1 MLQLAA
7 AVTRLRCLS
16 RWASAV
22 YALAA
27 ALLLRLVPLS
37 AQQSGLARFIHRTT
51 LDNGLDVIVVENTAV
66 PLATVL
72 VAVRN
77 GAFTQDSAEDGLA
90 HLYEH
95 VLFRSYHGH
104 PTAFAAEA
112 TWLNGRS
119 NGATSDEVVY
129 YFVVVPSENLEGA
142 IKLMAHLVQDAR
154 FSGGDLKEERP
165 VVLDEL
171 QRHAS
176 DPEAELARHV
186 ARMLWGTSWS
196 RKDVSGDSASLAGIT
211 VERLRAT
218 YARYYVPNNAA
229 LIVTGD
235 VVSAHV
241 FEHAR
246 RQFHEWQ
253 RGPDPFADRP
263 IPPTA
268 PRAASTAIL
277 FAHDVSD
284 VTIRIAL
291 QGPSVGTDT
300 AATYAAD
307 VLFDI
312 LNDPASDFQRRLADE
327 GPFQSLRASYTTL
340 AHTGP
345 IELVGKTTP
354 DRAWQALVMLL
365 GELDSLPNLEGITA
379 DDVAFAKKRR
389 QVQSSL
395 TLERAATLAPE
406 LAFWWSSAGM
416 DYFLSYDER
425 LAERSTADLRRFALQ
440 YVAARPRVIG
450 VLAPPGVIAAFSAQM
465 RPATHS
471 GPP

>member
-1 MLQLAA
+1 M
-7 AVTRLRCLS
+7 TRLRLPPH
-16 RWASAV
+16 WASV
-22 YALAA
+22 VCALPAA
-27 ALLLRLVPLS
+27 CSLLGMVPLN
-37 AQQSGLARFIHRTT
+37 AQQPALARFVHRTT
-51 LDNGLDVIVVENTAV
+51 LDNGLDVIVVENRAV

-95 VLFRSYHGH
+95 VLFRSYRGN
-104 PTAFAAEA
+104 PSAFAAEA
-112 TWLNGRS
+112 SWLNGRW
-119 NGATSDEVVY
+119 NGETSDEVVC
-129 YFVVVPSENLEGA
+129 YFVVVPSKNLDGA
-142 IKLMAHLVQDAR
+142 IKLMARLVQDAR
-154 FSGGDLKEERP
+154 FSQGDLKEERP

-171 QRHAS
+171 QRHES
-176 DPEAELARHV
+176 DPEAQLERHV
-186 ARMLWGTSWS
+186 ARMLWGSSWS

-211 VERLRAT
+211 LERLKAT

-235 VVSAHV
+235 VASERV
-241 FEHAR
+241 FEDAR
-246 RQFHEWQ
+246 RRFHEWR

-277 FAHDVSD
+277 LAHDVPD

-312 LNDPASDFQRRLADE
+312 LNDAASDFQRRLADE

-354 DRAWQALVMLL
+354 GRAWQALLMLL
-365 GELDSLPNLEGITA
+365 GELDGLPTLEGISA
-379 DDVAFAKKRR
+379 EDVAFAEKRR
-389 QVQSSL
+389 QVQNSL
-395 TLERAATLAPE
+395 TLERAAMLAPQ

-425 LAERSTADLRRFALQ
+425 MAARSTADLRRFALE
-440 YVAARPRVIG
+440 YVATRPRVIG
-450 VLAPPGVIAAFSAQM
+450 VLAPPDVITGLSARL

-471 GPP
+471 APP

>member
-1 MLQLAA
+1 LAA
-7 AVTRLRCLS
+7 SLS
-16 RWASAV
+16 
-22 YALAA
+22 LGT
-27 ALLLRLVPLS
+27 LPLS
-37 AQQSGLARFIHRTT
+37 AQESALARLIHRTT
-51 LDNGLDVIVVENTAV
+51 LDNGLDVIVVENPAV

-95 VLFRSYHGH
+95 VLFRSYRGN
-104 PTAFAAEA
+104 PTAFAFAASE
-112 TWLNGRS
+112 LNGRW
-119 NGATSDEVVY
+119 NGETSEEVVC
-129 YFVVVPSENLEGA
+129 YFVVVPSKDLDDA
-142 IKLMAHLVQDAR
+142 IKLMARLVQDAR
-154 FSGGDLKEERP
+154 FSQGDLKEERP

-171 QRHAS
+171 QRHES
-176 DPEAELARHV
+176 DPEAQLARHV
-186 ARMLWGTSWS
+186 ARTLWGSGWS
-196 RKDVSGDSASLAGIT
+196 RKDVAGDSASLAGIT
-211 VERLRAT
+211 LERLKAT

-235 VVSAHV
+235 VVSEGV
-241 FEHAR
+241 FAEAR
-246 RQFHEWQ
+246 RHFDEWQ
-253 RGPDPFADRP
+253 RRPDPFADRP
-263 IPPTA
+263 IPTTT

-277 FAHDVSD
+277 FPHDVPD

-312 LNDPASDFQRRLADE
+312 LDDPASDFQRRLAGD

-345 IELVGKTTP
+345 IEVVGKTTP
-354 DRAWQALVMLL
+354 ERAWQALAMLL
-365 GELDSLPNLEGITA
+365 AELDSLPNLKGINA
-379 DDVAFAKKRR
+379 EDIGFAKKRR
-389 QVQSSL
+389 QVQTRL
-395 TLERAATLAPE
+395 TLERVAMLAPQ

-416 DYFLSYDER
+416 DYFLSYDDR
-425 LAERSTADLRRFALQ
+425 MAARSTADLRRFAFD
-440 YVAARPRVIG
+440 YVAGFPRVIG
-450 VLAPPGVIAAFSAQM
+450 VLAPPEVIRALSARLGPAARM
-465 RPATHS
+465 